1 MQITVHVDAL
11 QNDLAAVAQLGSEA
25 TAELAR
31 QLSVVLEP
39 ALHRRLLDAITEAAH
54 ELTSQIPNGHVEVR
68 IEGAE
73 VRLAFVEE
81 TQEPAGPPAGDDA
94 YTARITLRLPE
105 SLKASVE
112 ERAAREGV
120 SVNTYLVNLIA
131 RQGERAFG
139 HGPRVG
145 KRLVGYG
152 ES

>member
-11 QNDLAAVAQLGSEA
+11 QNDLAAVAQLGSET

-81 TQEPAGPPAGDDA
+81 AQEPASAAGDDA

-120 SVNTYLVNLIA
+120 SVNTFLVNLIA
-131 RQGERAFG
+131 RHGERPFG
-139 HGPRVG
+139 FGPRGG
-145 KRLVGYG
+145 KRLVGYA

>member
-1 MQITVHVDAL
+1 MQITVHVEAL
-11 QNDLAAVAQLGSEA
+11 QSDLAAIAQLGSEA
-25 TAELAR
+25 TAEVAR

-54 ELTSQIPNGHVEVR
+54 ELTTQIPNGHVEVR

-73 VRLAFVEE
+73 VRLAFVQEA
-81 TQEPAGPPAGDDA
+81 QEPSAAPAGDDA
-94 YTARITLRLPE
+94 YTARITLRLPD

-131 RQGERAFG
+131 RHGDRPFG
-139 HGPRVG
+139 SGPRGG
-145 KRLVGYG
+145 KRLVGYA